1 MRHEYLEYVKTS
13 VKSCVFHNSG
23 SNMRSANET
32 RTMKIERMRGLLY
45 QYYILYMTI
54 FVHYTKPYQINVF
67 AMELSG
73 SRGVHSNGAEKKS
86 IDSNGAAFFVAL
98 IFLLNAF
105 Y

>member
-1 MRHEYLEYVKTS
+1 MKPERMHTHTDTAIIL
-13 VKSCVFHNSG
+13 
-23 SNMRSANET
+23 
-32 RTMKIERMRGLLY
+32 KIERMRDLLY

-54 FVHYTKPYQINVF
+54 FVHYTKPNQINVF
-67 AMELSG
+67 AMELPG

-98 IFLLNAF
+98 ISLLNTF